1 MPYTTPPESKN
12 MIESNTS
19 ENIQDKT
26 SYPTLLSYNIKP
38 YEIQPGEKYMAQRM
52 REHFRKILT
61 LWKSALLQG
70 GDDAI
75 LDLKETTAEASAD
88 VSDQATQEMTFT
100 NKLRKRDRE
109 YKLTQKI
116 DSAIQRIDNKEY
128 GLCNECG
135 VEIGIRRLE
144 ARPTADL
151 CIDCKTLDEVREKQR
166 R

>member
-1 MPYTTPPESKN
+1 MPQTTPPESNK
-12 MIESNTS
+12 MTESDNS
-19 ENIQDKT
+19 ENIKNKAG
-26 SYPTLLSYNIKP
+26 YPTLLSYNIQP
-38 YEIQPGEKYMAQRM
+38 YEIQPGEKYMCEAQRK
-52 REHFRKILT
+52 HFRKILT

-75 LDLKETTAEASAD
+75 LNLKATTAENSAD
-88 VSDQATQEMTFT
+88 ISDQATQEMTFA
-100 NKLRKRDRE
+100 NKLRERDRE
-109 YKLTQKI
+109 YKLIKKI

-135 VEIGIRRLE
+135 IEIGIRRLE